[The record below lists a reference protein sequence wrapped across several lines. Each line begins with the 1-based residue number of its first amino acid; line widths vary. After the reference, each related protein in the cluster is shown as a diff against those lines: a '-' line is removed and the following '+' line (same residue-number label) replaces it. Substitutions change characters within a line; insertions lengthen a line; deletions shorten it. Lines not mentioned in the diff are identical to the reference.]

1 MKKKKK
7 KIEKKKKKKANSQN
21 NDTEFDDEFEF
32 VAQVLN
38 LDNHFTQM
46 NLHCVTM

>member
-7 KIEKKKKKKANSQN
+7 NQKKKKKKANSQN

-32 VAQVLN
+32 VEMVSGKETSETFL
-38 LDNHFTQM
+38 
-46 NLHCVTM
+46 

>member
-7 KIEKKKKKKANSQN
+7 NQKKKKKKANSQN

-32 VAQVLN
+32 VEMVSDKWQGN
-38 LDNHFTQM
+38 Q
-46 NLHCVTM
+46 